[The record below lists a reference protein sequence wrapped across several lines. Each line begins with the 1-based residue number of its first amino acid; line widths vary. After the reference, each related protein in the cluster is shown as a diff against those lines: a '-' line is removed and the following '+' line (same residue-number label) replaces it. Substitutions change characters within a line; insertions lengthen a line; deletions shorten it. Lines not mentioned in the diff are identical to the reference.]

1 MEFEAA
7 GATRRLMQRLDA
19 FSAFTDEPGKLT
31 RLYLSP
37 SYRAAC
43 EKFAAWATEAG
54 LQARIDAVGNV
65 RARYEGREPHAPAL
79 MIGSH
84 IDTVRDAG
92 RFDGNLGALAALGVV
107 EQLAEKGVRLDH
119 AIEIVAFGDEEGV
132 RFSTAMTGSRAL
144 AGTLSAS
151 AMEARDRDGV
161 TLGEALTRFGGDTER
176 AYTARARDVAAFVE
190 LHIEQGPVLEAK
202 GLALGVVGAINGATR
217 MLVTVTGLAGHAGC
231 VPMDLRR
238 DAVAAA
244 AEMILAVEARAKA
257 ESDLVAT
264 VGRLEVEPGAVNVI
278 PGLARFSLDV
288 RAPRDEWRR
297 RAVGDIHAAAI
308 RIAEARGVEAVF
320 LPVHEAPAYV
330 CDARV
335 VAGLDRALLAL
346 GRPAFHLPSGAGHDA
361 MVMGQAV
368 PSGMLFVRCAGG
380 VSHNPAES
388 ITAEDGAL
396 ALAALTRFAVEFR
409 AG

>member
-1 MEFEAA
+1 MDLDAA
-7 GATRRLMQRLDA
+7 GAARRMMARLDEFA
-19 FSAFTDEPGKLT
+19 AFTDEPGQLS

-43 EKFAAWATEAG
+43 EQFAAWAEAAG
-54 LQARIDAVGNV
+54 MSARIDAVGNV
-65 RARYEGREPHAPAL
+65 RARYKGKTKYAPAL

-92 RFDGNLGALAALGVV
+92 RFDGNLGALAALAVV
-107 EQLAEKGVRLDH
+107 EQLHAGGIRLDH
-119 AIEIVAFGDEEGV
+119 AIEVVAFGDEEGV
-132 RFSTAMTGSRAL
+132 RFSSAMTGSRAL
-144 AGTLSAS
+144 AGVLSAS
-151 AMEARDRDGV
+151 AMQSRDRDGI
-161 TLGEALTRFGGDTER
+161 TLGEALTAFGGDVER
-176 AYTARARDVAAFVE
+176 AYTAKARDVAAFVE

-202 GLALGVVGAINGATR
+202 GLALGVVGAINGASR

-244 AEMILAVEARAKA
+244 AEMILAVEARAQK
-257 ESDLVAT
+257 EPDLVAT

-297 RAVGDIHAAAI
+297 RAVSDIHAAATAVAG
-308 RIAEARGVEAVF
+308 RRNVDSVF

-330 CDARV
+330 CDAGV
-335 VAGLDRALLAL
+335 VAGFDRALESL
-346 GRPAFHLPSGAGHDA
+346 GLPVFHLPSGAGHDT
-361 MVMGQAV
+361 MVMGGLV
-368 PSGMLFVRCAGG
+368 PSGMLFVRCKGG

-388 ITAEDGAL
+388 ITRQDAEIAL
-396 ALAALTRFAVEFR
+396 RALTRFAMDFR
-409 AG
+409 A